1 MNNKIDLDKLPNNY
15 KFQVVTIKIAVANR
29 AAIFYKSFF
38 LNCLKFGVNFNYLI
52 IIYQFFF
59 Y

>member
-38 LNCLKFGVNFNYLI
+38 FKLFKIWREF
-52 IIYQFFF
+52 
-59 Y
+59 